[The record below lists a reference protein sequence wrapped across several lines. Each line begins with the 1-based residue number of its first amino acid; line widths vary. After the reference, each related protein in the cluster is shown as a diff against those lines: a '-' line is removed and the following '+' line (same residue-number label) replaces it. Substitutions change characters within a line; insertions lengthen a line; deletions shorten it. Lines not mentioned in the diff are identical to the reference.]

1 MKRVSLPNGR
11 SLSQIAHGV
20 WRLSQADDSSVSAN
34 LARIDA
40 CLAQGI
46 STFDHADIC
55 GDYRCEAL
63 FGQAIKARPSLSEQ
77 IELSLAHVARKASKC
92 RWTGKP
98 GSSSMSSPWA
108 TRSPK
113 SWA

>member
-1 MKRVSLPNGR
+1 MKRVSLPKGR
-11 SLSQIAHGV
+11 SLSQIAYGV
-20 WRLSQADDSSVSAN
+20 WRLSQADDNSVN
-34 LARIDA
+34 LAHIDA

-46 STFDHADIC
+46 STFDHADIY

-63 FGQAIKARPSLSEQ
+63 FGQAIKARPSLREQ
-77 IELSLAHVARKASKC
+77 LELSLAHVKRKASKC
-92 RWTGKP
+92 RWSGKP

-113 SWA
+113 SSA